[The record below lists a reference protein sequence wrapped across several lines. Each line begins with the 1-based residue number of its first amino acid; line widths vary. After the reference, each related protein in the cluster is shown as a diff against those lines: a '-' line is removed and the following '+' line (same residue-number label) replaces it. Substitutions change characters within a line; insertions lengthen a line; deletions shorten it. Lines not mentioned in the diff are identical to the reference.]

1 MESPNSHCGDY
12 RGQVEMVCTHHGKHV
27 AKKGQPLRE
36 VWIHKRK
43 DLTSHQR
50 YIHVTHLGCCKYR
63 LTYGVL
69 GFFRQWEMN
78 DRISRSKKQKRENAC
93 WGPGSTPKVKV
104 CTWKALE
111 QSWSAFVHPECCT
124 SQKPCC
130 PFADGSGQLSLAEGD
145 GYPGHPDLSPN
156 RFKEKKG
163 KISPNLLLCPPPIN

>member
-12 RGQVEMVCTHHGKHV
+12 QGQVEMVCTHHGKHV

-93 WGPGSTPKVKV
+93 
-104 CTWKALE
+104 
-111 QSWSAFVHPECCT
+111 
-124 SQKPCC
+124 
-130 PFADGSGQLSLAEGD
+130 
-145 GYPGHPDLSPN
+145 
-156 RFKEKKG
+156 
-163 KISPNLLLCPPPIN
+163 